1 MTHVLAL
8 VNAYGWDYF
17 RDLAKNK
24 VHITQSAN
32 DPAGVVASGER
43 PMGVN
48 GAEYFYYKTQKQGN
62 PIKIVYPKEGVPL
75 VVSPVAIAKDAPHP
89 NAAKLFTEFIFAKET
104 QQLLAD
110 KEGLYTGHP
119 EGDLSDG
126 TNPSS
131 RILSFCPP
139 MPTSWKNAIT
149 RSKNASMIFRRVS
162 RRSFDSWLLKRTLEG
177 AAHAG
182 WSAWRFK
189 DPTLPVWI
197 GSALLL
203 VFLMLLPLGAIFRAS
218 LWDETGLS
226 IGRYLEVFTNE
237 QFLKAI
243 WNTLMIATWVG
254 MISVVIGALL
264 AWLVTRTDLPWKK
277 TIRALVM
284 ASFVTPPFL
293 GAFAWTLLAGPN
305 AGALNK
311 FYRFITG
318 SEEALFNIFT
328 MSGLIFVMA
337 LYSFPYVFSMIANV
351 CELISSD
358 LEDAAEILGA
368 NKWRIA
374 WTVTLPLALPALIG
388 GFILAFLQSLS
399 LFGAPAIL
407 GLPAGLHTITTQI
420 WALFQYPPRLDLA
433 AAFSVPLLL
442 ATMALIAGQ
451 KKILGRKGYSTV
463 GGKGAQKRLIRLG
476 WGRIPVLVF
485 VLAVLS
491 LSVFLPY
498 WILLKAALSQAWALP
513 LTWDNFTLKNLSF
526 AFFEYG
532 DTQLAIYNTFKLGI
546 LTASIGTLLATLIAY
561 ITHRD
566 LFRGARY
573 LSFFALAPLVIPG
586 IVLAVGLFIAYTR
599 PPLVLYGTVWILF
612 VAYLTKEM
620 PIGFSQAESTF
631 KSIHPELE
639 DASRIIGAN
648 RLTSLIDVTVP
659 LARSGLIAAWS
670 FIFIG
675 VIREL
680 SASILLF
687 APKSKVVSVVI
698 FDLKEEGQVGVIAV
712 LGILLLVVSFAVILG
727 VQWLA
732 GRDVVATR
740 E

>member
-1 MTHVLAL
+1 MA
-8 VNAYGWDYF
+8 
-17 RDLAKNK
+17 
-24 VHITQSAN
+24 TQTGTLDRAG
-32 DPAGVVASGER
+32 PAGW
-43 PMGVN
+43 PW
-48 GAEYFYYKTQKQGN
+48 
-62 PIKIVYPKEGVPL
+62 L
-75 VVSPVAIAKDAPHP
+75 
-89 NAAKLFTEFIFAKET
+89 
-104 QQLLAD
+104 
-110 KEGLYTGHP
+110 GL
-119 EGDLSDG
+119 
-126 TNPSS
+126 
-131 RILSFCPP
+131 
-139 MPTSWKNAIT
+139 
-149 RSKNASMIFRRVS
+149 
-162 RRSFDSWLLKRTLEG
+162 
-177 AAHAG
+177 
-182 WSAWRFK
+182 K
-189 DPTLPVWI
+189 DPTLPVWLF
-197 GSALLL
+197 AAVLL
-203 VFLMLLPLGAIFRAS
+203 VLLMLLPLGAIFRAS
-218 LWDETGLS
+218 LIDASGFSL
-226 IGRYLEVFTNE
+226 GNYFEVFTNR
-237 QFLKAI
+237 QFLTAI
-243 WNTLMIATWVG
+243 WNTLIISTWVG
-254 MISVVIGALL
+254 LISVFIGGLL

-277 TIRALVM
+277 SIRALVM

-311 FYRFITG
+311 MYRAITG

-368 NKWRIA
+368 SKWRTA
-374 WTVTLPLALPALIG
+374 WTVTLPLAMPALIG
-388 GFILAFLQSLS
+388 GFILAFLHSLS

-407 GLPAGLHTITTQI
+407 GLPAGVHTITTQI
-420 WALFQYPPRLDLA
+420 WALFQYPPRLDMA

-442 ATMALIAGQ
+442 ATMGLIALQ
-451 KKILGRKGYSTV
+451 KKVLGRKGYSTV
-463 GGKGAQKRLIRLG
+463 GGKGTQKRLIRLG
-476 WGRIPVLVF
+476 WGRIPVLLF
-485 VLAVLS
+485 VLGILS

-513 LTWDNFTLKNLSF
+513 LTWDNFTLKNLNF
-526 AFFEYG
+526 AFFQYG

-546 LTASIGTLLATLIAY
+546 LTATVGTLLATLIAY
-561 ITHRD
+561 ITNRN
-566 LFRGARY
+566 LFHGARY

-648 RLTSLIDVTVP
+648 RLTSLMDVTAP

-698 FDLKEEGQVGVIAV
+698 FDLKEEGQIGVIAV
-712 LGILLLVVSFAVILG
+712 LGILLLIASFAVILA
-727 VQWLA
+727 VHWLA
-732 GRDVVATR
+732 ARDVVANR

>member
-1 MTHVLAL
+1 MA
-8 VNAYGWDYF
+8 
-17 RDLAKNK
+17 
-24 VHITQSAN
+24 
-32 DPAGVVASGER
+32 
-43 PMGVN
+43 
-48 GAEYFYYKTQKQGN
+48 KTQTGTLDR
-62 PIKIVYPKEGVPL
+62 P
-75 VVSPVAIAKDAPHP
+75 A
-89 NAAKLFTEFIFAKET
+89 ET
-104 QQLLAD
+104 
-110 KEGLYTGHP
+110 
-119 EGDLSDG
+119 
-126 TNPSS
+126 
-131 RILSFCPP
+131 
-139 MPTSWKNAIT
+139 
-149 RSKNASMIFRRVS
+149 
-162 RRSFDSWLLKRTLEG
+162 
-177 AAHAG
+177 G
-182 WSAWRFK
+182 WSALRFK
-189 DPTLPVWI
+189 DPTFPIWI
-197 GSALLL
+197 GAALLL
-203 VFLMLLPLGAIFRAS
+203 VFLMVLPLWAIFRAS
-218 LWDETGLS
+218 LWDVTGLTLT
-226 IGRYLEVFTNE
+226 RYLQVFTNE

-243 WNTLMIATWVG
+243 WNTLVISTWVG
-254 MISVVIGALL
+254 AISVVIGALL

-277 TIRALVM
+277 PIRALVM

-311 FYRFITG
+311 FYRALTG
-318 SEEALFNIFT
+318 SEEALINIFT

-368 NKWRIA
+368 NKWHTA

-388 GFILAFLQSLS
+388 GFILAFLHSLS

-420 WALFQYPPRLDLA
+420 WTLFQYPPRLDMA

-442 ATMALIAGQ
+442 ATMGLIAVQ
-451 KKILGRKGYSTV
+451 KKILGRKGFSTV
-463 GGKGAQKRLIRLG
+463 GGKGGQKRLIRLG
-476 WGRIPVLVF
+476 WCRIPVLLFVF
-485 VLAVLS
+485 GILS

-498 WILLKAALSQAWALP
+498 WILLKAALSKAWALP
-513 LTWDNFTLKNLSF
+513 LTWDNFTLHNLTF
-526 AFFEYG
+526 TFFEYG
-532 DTQLAIYNTFKLGI
+532 DTQRAIYNTFKLGLI
-546 LTASIGTLLATLIAY
+546 TATVGTLLATLIAY
-561 ITHRD
+561 VTNRN

-599 PPLVLYGTVWILF
+599 PPLVLYGTIWILF
-612 VAYLTKEM
+612 VAFLTKEM

-639 DASRIIGAN
+639 DAGRIIGAN
-648 RLTSLIDVTVP
+648 RLITLKDVTAP

-680 SASILLF
+680 SAAILLF
-687 APKSKVVSVVI
+687 APQSKVVSVVI

-712 LGILLLVVSFAVILG
+712 LGILLLLVSFAVILG
-727 VQWLA
+727 VHWFA

>member
-1 MTHVLAL
+1 M
-8 VNAYGWDYF
+8 
-17 RDLAKNK
+17 
-24 VHITQSAN
+24 
-32 DPAGVVASGER
+32 PAS
-43 PMGVN
+43 
-48 GAEYFYYKTQKQGN
+48 Q
-62 PIKIVYPKEGVPL
+62 
-75 VVSPVAIAKDAPHP
+75 
-89 NAAKLFTEFIFAKET
+89 
-104 QQLLAD
+104 
-110 KEGLYTGHP
+110 TG
-119 EGDLSDG
+119 
-126 TNPSS
+126 TIN
-131 RILSFCPP
+131 RISQ
-139 MPTSWKNAIT
+139 T
-149 RSKNASMIFRRVS
+149 
-162 RRSFDSWLLKRTLEG
+162 
-177 AAHAG
+177 G
-182 WSAWRFK
+182 WSAVRFN
-189 DPTLPVWI
+189 DPTFPVWI
-197 GSALLL
+197 GAALLL
-203 VFLMLLPLGAIFRAS
+203 VFLMVLPLGAIFRAS
-218 LWDETGLS
+218 LWDETGLTFN
-226 IGRYLEVFTNE
+226 RYLEVFTNQ

-243 WNTLMIATWVG
+243 WNTLIISTSVG
-254 MISVVIGALL
+254 VLAVIIGALL

-277 TIRALVM
+277 PIRALVM

-311 FYRFITG
+311 FYRAVTG

-328 MSGLIFVMA
+328 MPGLIFVMA
-337 LYSFPYVFSMIANV
+337 LYSFPFVFSMIANV

-368 NKWRIA
+368 NKWRTA

-388 GFILAFLQSLS
+388 GFILAFLHSLS

-420 WALFQYPPRLDLA
+420 WTLFQYPPRLDMA

-442 ATMALIAGQ
+442 ATMVLIVAQ

-463 GGKGAQKRLIRLG
+463 GGKGGQKRLIGLG
-476 WGRIPVLVF
+476 WGRIPVLLLVF
-485 VLAVLS
+485 GILS

-498 WILLKAALSQAWALP
+498 WILLKAALSKAWALP
-513 LTWDNFTLKNLSF
+513 LTWDNFTLHNLSF
-526 AFFEYG
+526 TFFEYG
-532 DTQLAIYNTFKLGI
+532 DTQRAIYNTFKLGLI
-546 LTASIGTLLATLIAY
+546 TATIGTLLATLIAY
-561 ITHRD
+561 ITNRN

-599 PPLVLYGTVWILF
+599 PPLLLYGTIWILF
-612 VAYLTKEM
+612 VAFLTKEM

-648 RLTSLIDVTVP
+648 RLTTLKDITAP

-680 SASILLF
+680 SAAILLF
-687 APKSKVVSVVI
+687 APQSKVVSVVI
-698 FDLKEEGQVGVIAV
+698 FDLKEEGQIGVIAV
-712 LGILLLVVSFAVILG
+712 LGILLLAVSFAVIIT

>member
-1 MTHVLAL
+1 MAIETGTLDHA
-8 VNAYGWDYF
+8 
-17 RDLAKNK
+17 R
-24 VHITQSAN
+24 
-32 DPAGVVASGER
+32 
-43 PMGVN
+43 
-48 GAEYFYYKTQKQGN
+48 QG
-62 PIKIVYPKEGVPL
+62 
-75 VVSPVAIAKDAPHP
+75 
-89 NAAKLFTEFIFAKET
+89 
-104 QQLLAD
+104 
-110 KEGLYTGHP
+110 
-119 EGDLSDG
+119 
-126 TNPSS
+126 
-131 RILSFCPP
+131 
-139 MPTSWKNAIT
+139 
-149 RSKNASMIFRRVS
+149 
-162 RRSFDSWLLKRTLEG
+162 
-177 AAHAG
+177 G

-189 DPTLPVWI
+189 DPTLPVWL
-197 GSALLL
+197 GAALLL
-203 VFLMLLPLGAIFRAS
+203 IFLMLLPLGAIFRAS
-218 LWDETGLS
+218 LWDESGFS

-243 WNTLMIATWVG
+243 WNTVIISTWVG
-254 MISVVIGALL
+254 IISVAVGAAL
-264 AWLVTRTDLPWKK
+264 AWLVTRTNLPWKK

-305 AGALNK
+305 AGSLNK
-311 FYRFITG
+311 LYRYVTG
-318 SEEALFNIFT
+318 AEGALFNIFS
-328 MSGLIFVMA
+328 MPGLIFVMA

-368 NKWRIA
+368 NKWRTA
-374 WTVTLPLALPALIG
+374 WSITLPLALPALLG

-442 ATMALIAGQ
+442 ATMGLIAVQ

-463 GGKGAQKRLIRLG
+463 GGKGGQKRLIRLG
-476 WGRIPVLVF
+476 WGRFPVLLF
-485 VLAVLS
+485 VLGILS

-498 WILLKAALSQAWALP
+498 WILLKAALSQAWAMP

-532 DTQLAIYNTFKLGI
+532 DTQLAIYNTFKLGL
-546 LTASIGTLLATLIAY
+546 LTATLGTVLATLVAY
-561 ITHRD
+561 ITNRN

-648 RLTSLIDVTVP
+648 RLTSLIDVTAP

-727 VQWLA
+727 VQWFA

>member
-1 MTHVLAL
+1 MA
-8 VNAYGWDYF
+8 
-17 RDLAKNK
+17 
-24 VHITQSAN
+24 TQTGTL
-32 DPAGVVASGER
+32 DRAG
-43 PMGVN
+43 
-48 GAEYFYYKTQKQGN
+48 
-62 PIKIVYPKEGVPL
+62 
-75 VVSPVAIAKDAPHP
+75 
-89 NAAKLFTEFIFAKET
+89 
-104 QQLLAD
+104 
-110 KEGLYTGHP
+110 
-119 EGDLSDG
+119 
-126 TNPSS
+126 
-131 RILSFCPP
+131 
-139 MPTSWKNAIT
+139 
-149 RSKNASMIFRRVS
+149 
-162 RRSFDSWLLKRTLEG
+162 
-177 AAHAG
+177 HAG
-182 WSAWRFK
+182 WAALRFR
-189 DPTLPVWI
+189 DPTLPIWI
-197 GSALLL
+197 GAAALL
-203 VFLMLLPLGAIFRAS
+203 VFLMVLPLGAIFRSS
-218 LWDETGLS
+218 LWDETGVTLS
-226 IGRYLEVFTNE
+226 RYLEVFTNQ
-237 QFLKAI
+237 QFLRAI
-243 WNTLMIATWVG
+243 WNTLIISTWVG
-254 MISVVIGALL
+254 VIAVIIGALL

-277 TIRALVM
+277 PIRALVM

-311 FYRFITG
+311 FYRYVTG

-328 MSGLIFVMA
+328 MTGLIFVMA

-368 NKWRIA
+368 RKWQIA
-374 WTVTLPLALPALIG
+374 WTVTLPLALTALIG
-388 GFILAFLQSLS
+388 GFILAFLHSLS

-407 GLPAGLHTITTQI
+407 GLPAGVHTITTQI
-420 WALFQYPPRLDLA
+420 WALFQYPPRLDMA

-442 ATMALIAGQ
+442 ATMALIAVQ
-451 KKILGRKGYSTV
+451 KKILGRKGFSTV

-476 WGRIPVLVF
+476 WARIPVLLF
-485 VLAVLS
+485 VLGVLS

-498 WILLKAALSQAWALP
+498 WILLKAALSQAWAMP
-513 LTWDNFTLKNLSF
+513 LNWDNFTLKNLYF

-546 LTASIGTLLATLIAY
+546 LTATIGTVLATLIAY
-561 ITHRD
+561 ITNRN
-566 LFRGARY
+566 LFAGARY

-639 DASRIIGAN
+639 DASRIVGAN
-648 RLTSLIDVTVP
+648 RLTSLLDVTAP

-698 FDLKEEGQVGVIAV
+698 FDLKEEGQIGVIAV

-727 VQWLA
+727 VQWFA

>member
-1 MTHVLAL
+1 MATQTGTLDRVTH
-8 VNAYGWDYF
+8 
-17 RDLAKNK
+17 
-24 VHITQSAN
+24 
-32 DPAGVVASGER
+32 
-43 PMGVN
+43 
-48 GAEYFYYKTQKQGN
+48 
-62 PIKIVYPKEGVPL
+62 
-75 VVSPVAIAKDAPHP
+75 
-89 NAAKLFTEFIFAKET
+89 
-104 QQLLAD
+104 
-110 KEGLYTGHP
+110 
-119 EGDLSDG
+119 
-126 TNPSS
+126 
-131 RILSFCPP
+131 
-139 MPTSWKNAIT
+139 TSW
-149 RSKNASMIFRRVS
+149 
-162 RRSFDSWLLKRTLEG
+162 
-177 AAHAG
+177 
-182 WSAWRFK
+182 SALRLK
-189 DPTLPVWI
+189 DPTFPVWL
-197 GSALLL
+197 GAALLL
-203 VFLMLLPLGAIFRAS
+203 VFLMLFPLGAIFRAS
-218 LWDETGLS
+218 LWDGNGITLN
-226 IGRYLEVFTNE
+226 RYLEVFTNE

-243 WNTLMIATWVG
+243 WNTLIISTWVG
-254 MISVVIGALL
+254 VISVIIGALL
-264 AWLVTRTDLPWKK
+264 AWVVARTDLPWKK
-277 TIRALVM
+277 PIRALVM

-305 AGALNK
+305 AGSLNK
-311 FYRFITG
+311 LYRAVTG

-368 NKWRIA
+368 SKWRTA
-374 WTVTLPLALPALIG
+374 WTITLPLAMPALIG

-420 WALFQYPPRLDLA
+420 WALFQYPPRLDMA

-442 ATMALIAGQ
+442 ATMALIAVQ

-463 GGKGAQKRLIRLG
+463 GGKGGQKRLIRLG
-476 WGRIPVLVF
+476 WGRVPVLLI
-485 VLAVLS
+485 VLSILS

-498 WILLKAALSQAWALP
+498 WILLKAALSKAWALP
-513 LTWDNFTLKNLSF
+513 LTWDNFTLNNFSF

-532 DTQLAIYNTFKLGI
+532 DTQLAIYNTFKLGL
-546 LTASIGTLLATLIAY
+546 LTATIGTVLATLIAY
-561 ITHRD
+561 ITNRN

-599 PPLVLYGTVWILF
+599 PPLVLYGTIWILF

-648 RLTSLIDVTVP
+648 RLISLKDVTAP
-659 LARSGLIAAWS
+659 LARSGLIAAWC
-670 FIFIG
+670 FIFIS

-687 APKSKVVSVVI
+687 SPRSKVVSVVI

-712 LGILLLVVSFAVILG
+712 LGILLLAVCFAVIST
-727 VQWLA
+727 VQWIA
-732 GRDVVATR
+732 GRDVMGTR

>member
-1 MTHVLAL
+1 MA
-8 VNAYGWDYF
+8 
-17 RDLAKNK
+17 
-24 VHITQSAN
+24 
-32 DPAGVVASGER
+32 
-43 PMGVN
+43 
-48 GAEYFYYKTQKQGN
+48 KTQ
-62 PIKIVYPKEGVPL
+62 
-75 VVSPVAIAKDAPHP
+75 
-89 NAAKLFTEFIFAKET
+89 
-104 QQLLAD
+104 
-110 KEGLYTGHP
+110 TGTLDRAGHA
-119 EGDLSDG
+119 
-126 TNPSS
+126 
-131 RILSFCPP
+131 
-139 MPTSWKNAIT
+139 SW
-149 RSKNASMIFRRVS
+149 SGF
-162 RRSFDSWLLKRTLEG
+162 G
-177 AAHAG
+177 
-182 WSAWRFK
+182 FK
-189 DPTLPVWI
+189 DPTLPVWL
-197 GSALLL
+197 GAALLL
-203 VFLMLLPLGAIFRAS
+203 VFLMVLPLGAIFRAS
-218 LWDETGLS
+218 LWDETGLTLT
-226 IGRYLEVFTNE
+226 RYLQVFTNE

-243 WNTLMIATWVG
+243 WNTLVISTWVG
-254 MISVVIGALL
+254 AISVVIGALL

-277 TIRALVM
+277 PIRALVM

-311 FYRFITG
+311 FYRTLTG
-318 SEEALFNIFT
+318 SEEALINIFT

-368 NKWRIA
+368 NKWHTA

-388 GFILAFLQSLS
+388 GFILAFLHSLS

-420 WALFQYPPRLDLA
+420 WTLFQYPPRLDMA
-433 AAFSVPLLL
+433 AAFSVPLLF
-442 ATMALIAGQ
+442 ATMGLIAVQ
-451 KKILGRKGYSTV
+451 KKILGRKGFSTV
-463 GGKGAQKRLIRLG
+463 GGKGGQKRLIRLG
-476 WGRIPVLVF
+476 WCRIPVLLFVF
-485 VLAVLS
+485 GILS

-498 WILLKAALSQAWALP
+498 WILLKAALSKAWALP
-513 LTWDNFTLKNLSF
+513 LTWDNFTLHNLTF
-526 AFFEYG
+526 TFFEYG
-532 DTQLAIYNTFKLGI
+532 DTQRAIYNTFKLGLI
-546 LTASIGTLLATLIAY
+546 TATVGTLLATLIAY
-561 ITHRD
+561 VTNRN

-599 PPLVLYGTVWILF
+599 PPLLLYGTIWILF
-612 VAYLTKEM
+612 VAFLTKEM

-639 DASRIIGAN
+639 DAGRIIGAN
-648 RLTSLIDVTVP
+648 RLITLKDVTAP

-680 SASILLF
+680 SAAILLF
-687 APKSKVVSVVI
+687 APQSKVVSVVI

-712 LGILLLVVSFAVILG
+712 LGILLLLVSFAVILG
-727 VQWLA
+727 VQWFA

>member
-1 MTHVLAL
+1 
-8 VNAYGWDYF
+8 
-17 RDLAKNK
+17 
-24 VHITQSAN
+24 
-32 DPAGVVASGER
+32 
-43 PMGVN
+43 
-48 GAEYFYYKTQKQGN
+48 
-62 PIKIVYPKEGVPL
+62 
-75 VVSPVAIAKDAPHP
+75 
-89 NAAKLFTEFIFAKET
+89 
-104 QQLLAD
+104 
-110 KEGLYTGHP
+110 
-119 EGDLSDG
+119 
-126 TNPSS
+126 
-131 RILSFCPP
+131 
-139 MPTSWKNAIT
+139 
-149 RSKNASMIFRRVS
+149 
-162 RRSFDSWLLKRTLEG
+162 
-177 AAHAG
+177 
-182 WSAWRFK
+182 
-189 DPTLPVWI
+189 
-197 GSALLL
+197 
-203 VFLMLLPLGAIFRAS
+203 MLLPLGAIFRAS
-218 LWDETGLS
+218 FWGDTGLTFS
-226 IGRYLEVFTNE
+226 RYLEVFSDE
-237 QFLKAI
+237 QSLKAI
-243 WNTLMIATWVG
+243 WNTLVISTWVG
-254 MISVVIGALL
+254 VLAVIIGAVL

-277 TIRALVM
+277 PIRALVM

-311 FYRFITG
+311 LYRAVTG

-328 MSGLIFVMA
+328 MPGLIFVMA

-368 NKWRIA
+368 NKWRTA

-388 GFILAFLQSLS
+388 GFILAFLHSLS

-420 WALFQYPPRLDLA
+420 WALFQYPPRLDMA

-442 ATMALIAGQ
+442 ATMLLIVAQ

-463 GGKGAQKRLIRLG
+463 GGKGGQKRLIRLG
-476 WGRIPVLVF
+476 WGRIPVLLLVF
-485 VLAVLS
+485 GILS

-498 WILLKAALSQAWALP
+498 WILLKAALSKAWALP
-513 LTWDNFTLKNLSF
+513 LTWDNFTLHNLSF
-526 AFFEYG
+526 TFFEYG
-532 DTQLAIYNTFKLGI
+532 DTQRAIYNTFKLGLI
-546 LTASIGTLLATLIAY
+546 TATVGTLLATLIAY
-561 ITHRD
+561 ITNRN

-599 PPLVLYGTVWILF
+599 PPLVLYGTLWILF
-612 VAYLTKEM
+612 VAFLTKEM

-648 RLTSLIDVTVP
+648 RLTTLKNITAP

-680 SASILLF
+680 SAAILLF
-687 APKSKVVSVVI
+687 APQSKVVSVVI
-698 FDLKEEGQVGVIAV
+698 FDLKEEGQIGVIAV
-712 LGILLLVVSFAVILG
+712 LGILLLVVSFAVIIT
-727 VQWLA
+727 VQRLA

>member
-1 MTHVLAL
+1 MAIETGTL
-8 VNAYGWDYF
+8 D
-17 RDLAKNK
+17 R
-24 VHITQSAN
+24 
-32 DPAGVVASGER
+32 AGHG
-43 PMGVN
+43 
-48 GAEYFYYKTQKQGN
+48 
-62 PIKIVYPKEGVPL
+62 
-75 VVSPVAIAKDAPHP
+75 
-89 NAAKLFTEFIFAKET
+89 
-104 QQLLAD
+104 
-110 KEGLYTGHP
+110 
-119 EGDLSDG
+119 
-126 TNPSS
+126 
-131 RILSFCPP
+131 
-139 MPTSWKNAIT
+139 
-149 RSKNASMIFRRVS
+149 
-162 RRSFDSWLLKRTLEG
+162 
-177 AAHAG
+177 G
-182 WSAWRFK
+182 WSAWRFN
-189 DPTLPVWI
+189 DPTLPVLV
-197 GSALLL
+197 GAALLL
-203 VFLMLLPLGAIFRAS
+203 VFLMLLPLGAIFRTS
-218 LWDETGLS
+218 LWDENGFTFT
-226 IGRYLEVFTNE
+226 RYLEVFTNE

-243 WNTLMIATWVG
+243 WNTLIISIWVG
-254 MISVVIGALL
+254 AISVVVGGLL

-277 TIRALVM
+277 PIRALVM

-311 FYRFITG
+311 LYRFATG
-318 SEEALFNIFT
+318 SEEAAFNIFT
-328 MSGLIFVMA
+328 MPGLIFVMA

-368 NKWRIA
+368 NKWHTA

-420 WALFQYPPRLDLA
+420 WALFQYPPRLDMA

-442 ATMALIAGQ
+442 ATMGLIALQ
-451 KKILGRKGYSTV
+451 KRLLGRKGYSTV
-463 GGKGAQKRLIRLG
+463 GGKGGQKRLIRLG
-476 WGRIPVLVF
+476 WGRVPVLLFVF
-485 VLAVLS
+485 GILS

-546 LTASIGTLLATLIAY
+546 LTATIGTVLATLIAY
-561 ITHRD
+561 ITNRN

-599 PPLVLYGTVWILF
+599 PPLVLYGTIWILF

-648 RLTSLIDVTVP
+648 RLTTLIDVTAP

-712 LGILLLVVSFAVILG
+712 LGILLLVVCFAVILA

>member
-1 MTHVLAL
+1 MPAL
-8 VNAYGWDYF
+8 QNSTLD
-17 RDLAKNK
+17 
-24 VHITQSAN
+24 
-32 DPAGVVASGER
+32 
-43 PMGVN
+43 
-48 GAEYFYYKTQKQGN
+48 
-62 PIKIVYPKEGVPL
+62 
-75 VVSPVAIAKDAPHP
+75 
-89 NAAKLFTEFIFAKET
+89 
-104 QQLLAD
+104 
-110 KEGLYTGHP
+110 
-119 EGDLSDG
+119 
-126 TNPSS
+126 
-131 RILSFCPP
+131 
-139 MPTSWKNAIT
+139 
-149 RSKNASMIFRRVS
+149 RV
-162 RRSFDSWLLKRTLEG
+162 G
-177 AAHAG
+177 HAG
-182 WSAWRFK
+182 RSAFRFK
-189 DPTLPVWI
+189 DPTLPLWI
-197 GSALLL
+197 GAALLL
-203 VFLMLLPLGAIFRAS
+203 VFLMLLPLGAIFRS
-218 LWDETGLS
+218 SVWGDSGFTFS
-226 IGRYLEVFTNE
+226 SYLEVFTNE

-243 WNTLMIATWVG
+243 WNTLIISVWVG
-254 MISVVIGALL
+254 VISVVIGALL
-264 AWLVTRTDLPWKK
+264 AWLVARTDLPWKK
-277 TIRALVM
+277 PIRALVM

-399 LFGAPAIL
+399 LFGVPAIL

-420 WALFQYPPRLDLA
+420 WALFHYPPRLDLA

-442 ATMALIAGQ
+442 ATMVLIAVQ
-451 KKILGRKGYSTV
+451 KKLLGRKGYSTV
-463 GGKGAQKRLIRLG
+463 GGKGAQKRLIHLG

-485 VLAVLS
+485 VLGVLS

-546 LTASIGTLLATLIAY
+546 LTATIGTLLATLIAY
-561 ITHRD
+561 ITNRN

-599 PPLVLYGTVWILF
+599 PPLVLYGTIWILF

-648 RLTSLIDVTVP
+648 RLTSLIDVTAP